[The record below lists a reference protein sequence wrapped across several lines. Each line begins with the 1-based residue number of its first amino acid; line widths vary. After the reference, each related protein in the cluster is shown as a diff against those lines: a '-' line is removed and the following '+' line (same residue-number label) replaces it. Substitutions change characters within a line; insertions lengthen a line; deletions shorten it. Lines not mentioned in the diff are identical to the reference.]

1 MTKNKL
7 TFLIVFILI
16 CTPFLVMGQETEI
29 KESFRIN
36 LLSPNDERARNQ
48 FSLLIQHTLP
58 KMGIGVSIHES
69 TTWDNI
75 GPRVWYYIMS
85 GPKDYDYIPTYA
97 QGGYDALFVKWSWDL
112 DWDPIGVFDCTY
124 ISCLLHGDSF
134 YQYVNPTYSSK
145 LIQYLTEQDPVQR
158 TIYSHELQAMLYEDL
173 PAISIVYPRLLYG
186 FKDSVIGIDYFL
198 LSSSKY
204 RAENWD
210 DPEDNIINYA
220 LPETAKAPN
229 VFGSTSFIDDQWMT
243 AVYSSLFQRSQFSHE
258 WEPVIASNYSLSSD
272 GRNYTVHLDPNAKF
286 SDGSPLLAEDV
297 KYTYNLH
304 MTPAV
309 NSEHYSYFSRWLASN
324 DSIEILDSQTLNF
337 NLSKFSVF
345 SRKLLSYGIVDK
357 SSVEP
362 AISTYGYSIFDE
374 TPLTGNV
381 QDVLVKSSGP
391 FMLENFSS
399 SEVKLVPNPYWNE
412 LNCSGGNDPILNE
425 LNFQYISSKDEAFSY
440 LIAGTVDILDSN
452 FRIFPTATF
461 EDFSGIRGEFV
472 KVLQYQELALNLQHP
487 IFGTGELTPVGTP
500 AAAKAIRK
508 AISHAIPRQII
519 VDQIYEGMA
528 AQGVIPMPDGC
539 IGFDQSLEPFAYDL
553 DLAIEYME
561 DAGYEVLVTCCP
573 PDPTSGFTII
583 VWFFA
588 LIGLASSISIRRR

>member
-1 MTKNKL
+1 MKKRKIVIFTIV
-7 TFLIVFILI
+7 FLIFTPYLI
-16 CTPFLVMGQETEI
+16 AGQETEI
-29 KESFRIN
+29 PISFSIN
-36 LLSPNDERARNQ
+36 LLSPNDDVFRNQ
-48 FSLLIQHTLP
+48 FSLLMQGQLP
-58 KMGIGVSIHES
+58 KIGIGVKIHES
-69 TTWDNI
+69 TTWENI
-75 GPRVWYYIMS
+75 GPRVWSYIRS
-85 GPKDYDYIPTYA
+85 GPKGYDYIPTYA

-112 DWDPIGVFDCTY
+112 DWDPSGVFDCTY
-124 ISCLLHGDSF
+124 ISCLLYGDDF
-134 YQYVNPTYSSK
+134 YQYINPTYTSK
-145 LIQYLTEQDPVQR
+145 LLQYLIEQDPVQR

-229 VFGSTSFIDDQWMT
+229 VFGSTSFVDDQWMT

-345 SRKLLSYGIVDK
+345 SQKLLSYGIVDK

-399 SEVKLVPNPYWNE
+399 SEVKLVPNPYWDE
-412 LNCSGGNDPILNE
+412 LNCSGGNDPILSE

-440 LIAGTVDILDSN
+440 LIAGTVDILDGN

-487 IFGTGELTPVGTP
+487 VFGTGELTPVGTP

-539 IGFDQSLEPFAYDL
+539 IGFDESLEPYAFDL
-553 DLAIEYME
+553 DLAREYIEE
-561 DAGYEVLVTCCP
+561 AGYVPCCS
-573 PDPTSGFTII
+573 TSTTGSTIT
-583 VWFFA
+583 VMLFA
-588 LIGLASSISIRRR
+588 LIGLTYLVFKRRINI